1 METAGKVH
9 TSLVSQETKEKN
21 VTQKEVIRV
30 KQESP
35 EEPDEDKAFFTSSV
49 YIIRLSLS
57 FTTFMSVS

>member
-1 METAGKVH
+1 METAGKAH
-9 TSLVSQETKEKN
+9 TSLVEQETTEKS

-35 EEPDEDKAFFTSSV
+35 EEPKEDKAFFTSSV

-57 FTTFMSVS
+57 FTTFMSVE